1 MCWASS
7 QIISG
12 EHLFMADPT
21 FLAGSVSDPDAG
33 STADDSLDQAVTS
46 TTQDPVL
53 AKLAELETT
62 NHRLRLENLTLR
74 TRIDGL
80 KANHSF
86 ERKFHLASASWLLV
100 LLLLAIGLAFY
111 LSSVR

>member
-21 FLAGSVSDPDAG
+21 FLAGSVSDSDAG

-86 ERKFHLASASWLLV
+86 ERKSHLASASWLLV